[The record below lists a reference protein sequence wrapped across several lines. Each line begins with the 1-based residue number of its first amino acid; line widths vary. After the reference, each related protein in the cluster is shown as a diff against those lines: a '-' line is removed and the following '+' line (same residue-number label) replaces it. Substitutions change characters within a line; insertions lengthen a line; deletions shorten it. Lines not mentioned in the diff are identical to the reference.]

1 MECVPLQLVVLALG
15 TGALGEPAGD
25 RAVGQGSCNKKRKGS
40 EHPRRE
46 SGGVA
51 SAVLM

>member
-1 MECVPLQLVVLALG
+1 MCVPLQLVILVLG

-40 EHPRRE
+40 EHLRRE
-46 SGGVA
+46 KGGVV
-51 SAVLM
+51 SAALM